1 MASTLAAL
9 GVGQL
14 LAAPPL
20 DLAGWVLVAH
30 VGGDRLAGYGLK
42 YPTAFGDTH
51 LGWIGRRGAS

>member
-1 MASTLAAL
+1 LAPDVASTLAAL

-30 VGGDRLAGYGLK
+30 VGGDRLAG
-42 YPTAFGDTH
+42 
-51 LGWIGRRGAS
+51 